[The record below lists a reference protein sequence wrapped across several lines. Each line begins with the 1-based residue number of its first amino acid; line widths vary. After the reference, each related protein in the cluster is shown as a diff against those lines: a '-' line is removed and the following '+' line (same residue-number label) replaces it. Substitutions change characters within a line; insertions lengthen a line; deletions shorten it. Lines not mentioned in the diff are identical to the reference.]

1 MRGLR
6 LNLILLA
13 ITISLGA
20 YIFFVERHRAPAS
33 ETPPNERL
41 FSFETEEISHLQIT
55 ASDESTTQLQQ
66 NENGEWSLV
75 EPVQAV
81 AEDPTVVA
89 VAESLTALEVQRVVE
104 EGIDTKIPLAQF
116 GLEEPSLDIGF
127 STSESAMRHL
137 LVGDQTPTGSDLY
150 AKLSDENRV
159 FLISSHLNNTFDKNT
174 FALRDKT
181 VLNFDR
187 DNLDKIKIHSDD
199 KLVQLTKNSN
209 GGWQLQ
215 EPWNV
220 NADDTVVTGLI
231 TSLTTERFQSVAS
244 ENADNLETYGLINPK
259 LTVELTAGSSTATLH
274 FGKDSETAG
283 YFTRDLSRN
292 LIFTTASSLTD
303 TLNKRAVEY
312 RRKQL
317 FGFSPFSV
325 SRLEIEEA
333 DETFVFE
340 KNEGNTEGLAWL
352 QIMPSEL
359 EIEQTEM
366 TQLLSNLSAL
376 EASSFVENRLDSDL
390 NDMNLVAT
398 VRVYYGDPENK
409 EVVLFWKS
417 ENETFGIPE
426 GQPGAARI
434 DGNAFD
440 ETIDALNK
448 ETPRN

>member
-6 LNLILLA
+6 VNLILLV
-13 ITISLGA
+13 ITVSLGT

-41 FSFETEEISHLQIT
+41 FSFEAEEISNLQIT
-55 ASDESTTQLQQ
+55 ASDKSITQLQQ
-66 NENGEWSLV
+66 NENGEWSII

-81 AEDPTVVA
+81 AEDPTVAA

-127 STSESAMRHL
+127 SVNESTTRHL

-150 AKLSDENRV
+150 AKLSDENRI

-181 VLNFDR
+181 VLNFER
-187 DNLDKIKIHSDD
+187 ENLDKIEITSDD
-199 KLVQLTKNSN
+199 QFVQLTKNSN
-209 GGWQLQ
+209 DGWQLQ
-215 EPWNV
+215 EPWNA
-220 NADDTVVTGLI
+220 NADDAAVNDLI
-231 TSLTTERFQSVAS
+231 TSLSTERFQAVVN
-244 ENADNLETYGLINPK
+244 ENADNLDPYGLINPK
-259 LTVELTAGSSTATLH
+259 MTVKLTAGSSTATLD
-274 FGKDSETAG
+274 FGEDSETAG
-283 YFTRDLSRN
+283 QFTRDLSRN
-292 LIFTTASSLTD
+292 FIFTTASSFTN
-303 TLNKRAVEY
+303 TLNKQAVEY
-312 RRKQL
+312 RRKKL

-325 SRLEIEEA
+325 SRLEIEKV

-340 KNEGNTEGLAWL
+340 KSEEDSEEFAWL

-359 EIEQTEM
+359 EIEQAEM

-376 EASSFVENRLDSDL
+376 EASSFVENRLDSNL

-398 VRVYYGDPENK
+398 VRVHYGDPEKK

-417 ENETFGIPE
+417 ENEAFGIPE

-434 DGNAFD
+434 DGKAFD
-440 ETIDALNK
+440 ETIDALSK
-448 ETPRN
+448 ENPAN